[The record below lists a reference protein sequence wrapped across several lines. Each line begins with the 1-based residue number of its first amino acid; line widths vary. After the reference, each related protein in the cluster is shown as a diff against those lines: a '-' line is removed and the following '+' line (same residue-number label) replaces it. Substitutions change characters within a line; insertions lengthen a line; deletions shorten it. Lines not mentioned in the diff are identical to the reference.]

1 MWTKVHSMKLHYPK
15 IYCFYLKMFHNLPV
29 IYEAQLLLPHYATVL
44 TQSNYTVSHFD
55 ALLLGTTA

>member
-1 MWTKVHSMKLHYPK
+1 
-15 IYCFYLKMFHNLPV
+15 MFHNLPV
-29 IYEAQLLLPHYATVL
+29 IYEAHLLLPHYATVL